1 MQMEIRTCDLDL
13 IGDLGMIV
21 ALEPTRDP
29 KTKSAYKANEEL
41 A

>member
-1 MQMEIRTCDLDL
+1 MEILTSDLDL

-21 ALEPTRDP
+21 ALEPTRDQ
-29 KTKSAYKANEEL
+29 KTKNAYKANAEL